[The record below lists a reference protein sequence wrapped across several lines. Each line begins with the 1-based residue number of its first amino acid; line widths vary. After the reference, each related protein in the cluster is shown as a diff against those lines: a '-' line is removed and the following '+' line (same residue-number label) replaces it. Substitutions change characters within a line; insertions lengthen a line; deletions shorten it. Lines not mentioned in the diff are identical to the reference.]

1 MQGGEGEGAAEGGNW
16 WEGRPLVLVLFLE
29 GDKEGQQLLGLLVV
43 PGPCCHSL
51 SRGSL
56 CMRCPWPT
64 GLTAAH
70 PLTQTTLPSSNLP
83 SLITLMETK
92 VLRSRHFLQTI
103 PDRLHFHY
111 RYLSHHRHEDG
122 VCIVLDGIKKKQLL
136 INR

>member
-70 PLTQTTLPSSNLP
+70 PLTQTTLPSSNLLEP
-83 SLITLMETK
+83 LTFPLS
-92 VLRSRHFLQTI
+92 SRLWKPKCFNLDTSYKPFQTGYI
-103 PDRLHFHY
+103 FI
-111 RYLSHHRHEDG
+111 
-122 VCIVLDGIKKKQLL
+122 IVT
-136 INR
+136 